1 MCINDF
7 AEYFLPNDQK
17 MDVCQVFYINLD
29 WNVE

>member
-1 MCINDF
+1 MNNF